1 MLPWQCFLEVRLARG
16 LKWRCGLAE
25 GWREI
30 FQRQGRR
37 LVNNRAELSMNYVE
51 DNEYL
56 GSCES
61 LCLLVLMVRE
71 WVLSCTTA
79 GLPSWMTWY
88 NL

>member
-1 MLPWQCFLEVRLARG
+1 MVWLRAGEKFFKDKG
-16 LKWRCGLAE
+16 G
-25 GWREI
+25 
-30 FQRQGRR
+30 R